1 MLALWQYRKRQ
12 EAGQDVMNPIKYL
25 SIEPILIALAGMRLI
40 HGQLGHLMVHWKGL
54 TLGIFSWPAL
64 MR

>member
-1 MLALWQYRKRQ
+1 MLALWQYRKHQ
-12 EAGQDVMNPIKYL
+12 EAGQEVMNLIKYL
-25 SIEPILIALAGMRLI
+25 ATGPILIALAGMRLI
-40 HGQLGHLMVHWKGL
+40 HGELGHLMAHWKGL